1 LRASAATLT
10 NGHSRTPWF
19 ERLLKTKDPVF
30 RTCTT
35 CICDLCK
42 RVLPCNIYYHFAFYG
57 ALHELNSNENE
68 QMKILSCPQQCHAKY
83 ITLVLHCHA
92 CGGVLLFLMLCSRVI
107 EYASGF
113 LICQFRAKIVC
124 HCKPHVFF
132 FHNMNS
138 NFRTRRMT
146 MSKMK
151 RATTNWMLQNLRA
164 RVVLVS
170 FQ

>member
-1 LRASAATLT
+1 MEPTFFDRSLS
-10 NGHSRTPWF
+10 
-19 ERLLKTKDPVF
+19 
-30 RTCTT
+30 
-35 CICDLCK
+35 
-42 RVLPCNIYYHFAFYG
+42 NIYYHFAFYG

-113 LICQFRAKIVC
+113 LICQFCAKIVC

-132 FHNMNS
+132 PQLELELPDEENDDVKDEARDNELDAS
-138 NFRTRRMT
+138 ESARTSCSGFISMSRRGG
-146 MSKMK
+146 
-151 RATTNWMLQNLRA
+151 RRRCQR
-164 RVVLVS
+164 
-170 FQ
+170 